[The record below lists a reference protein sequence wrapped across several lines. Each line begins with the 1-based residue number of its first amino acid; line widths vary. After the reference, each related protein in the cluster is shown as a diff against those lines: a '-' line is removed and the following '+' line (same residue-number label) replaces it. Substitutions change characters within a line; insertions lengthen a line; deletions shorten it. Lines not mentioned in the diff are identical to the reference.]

1 MKTTTTK
8 KDGAWGEVVGGIL
21 FKLCHEKNTAYSYK
35 KKYLKKKEANIVAP
49 LYALFMRKP
58 DLQNGI
64 KTVLVSLAEQC
75 WSVCGQWHSA
85 APEHCV
91 VLGRRGRTK
100 TIWKNKTQGQGF
112 QIPSCPCCQ
121 TMSITK
127 NLNLR
132 FGDGSALD
140 HFGHFRTTPPPSHL
154 PAPPN
159 NHSSAAPLLTIRRVN
174 ATDSH

>member
-1 MKTTTTK
+1 M
-8 KDGAWGEVVGGIL
+8 GRGERWWGE
-21 FKLCHEKNTAYSYK
+21 FYSNCAIKRTQHIVIK
-35 KKYLKKKEANIVAP
+35 KKKKKEANIVAP

-154 PAPPN
+154 HPT
-159 NHSSAAPLLTIRRVN
+159 TIQALR
-174 ATDSH
+174 HY